1 MSKPT
6 PKTISTYDV
15 PSVAAKLAEIRGQGQ
30 TIVQCHGV
38 FDLLHP
44 GHVSHLAEAKAQ
56 GDILVVTITPD
67 RFVNKGPGRP
77 VFTQEHRALMLAALE
92 VVDFVAITD
101 NPTAVDAITAIRPDV
116 YVKGP
121 DYTDP
126 SDDISGNISVEEE
139 TVVSLGGRIFFTEA
153 PTMSSSNI
161 INAHLPSQDGSTSEW
176 LQRFRNKYSEAD
188 VLGWLEKVTNLNVLV
203 IGEAIIDE
211 YVQCEALGKSSK
223 DPVLAF
229 REISHERQVGGS
241 LAIAGHC
248 AGLGANVTA
257 LFRLG
262 NDPADEQLV
271 LQGLGPR
278 VTPVIMKSQVEPTI
292 IKRRYVDDLTEARVF
307 ETYVMHDGKPD
318 DGDDQALMAR
328 LHELLQSADLVLVA
342 DYGHGL
348 MSEGVIRDLAGS
360 KALLAV
366 NTQSN
371 AGNRGF
377 NTISRYPRADFVC
390 LNGGEM
396 GLELRRRHLTMNELV
411 PQLRERTGATRAIV
425 TEGAKGL
432 ACCDHDDVVTHVPAF
447 ARLIRDR
454 VGAGDALF
462 AATSLLSAVGAPA
475 DITGFFGN
483 LAGAASVA
491 ELGNRTHVSS
501 VDLMRHASAL
511 LK

>member
-1 MSKPT
+1 MIREMPESRLPYGL
-6 PKTISTYDV
+6 S
-15 PSVAAKLAEIRGQGQ
+15 SVAENLIECRRDEQVV
-30 TIVQCHGV
+30 VQCHGV

-44 GHVSHLAEAKAQ
+44 GHLSHLEEAKAQ

-77 VFTQEHRALMLAALE
+77 IFGQEHRAQMLSALE
-92 VVDFVAITD
+92 VVDYVAITD
-101 NPTAVDAITAIRPDV
+101 SATAVDAITAIRPDV

-121 DYTDP
+121 DYHDP
-126 SDDISGNISVEEE
+126 NDDISGNISIEEE
-139 TVVSLGGRIFFTEA
+139 TVTSLGGRIYLTQA
-153 PTMSSSNI
+153 PTMSSSRI
-161 INAHLPSQDGSTSEW
+161 INAHLPSHDGSTSDW
-176 LQRFRNKYSEAD
+176 LRRFRAENTEVD
-188 VLGWLEKVTNLNVLV
+188 VLGWLERVAELKVLV

-248 AGLGANVTA
+248 GGLGADVTA

-262 NDPADEQLV
+262 TLPADEELV
-271 LQGLGPR
+271 LHGLGSR
-278 VTPVIMKSQVEPTI
+278 VAPVIVKSHFEPTI
-292 IKRRYVDDLTEARVF
+292 IKRRYVDTLTEARVF
-307 ETYVMHDGKPD
+307 ETYTMNDGRPNE
-318 DGDDQALMAR
+318 GDDEAFRAKVNV
-328 LHELLQSADLVLVA
+328 LLPGMDLVMVA

-348 MSEGVIRDLAGS
+348 LSEGVIGDLTRSG
-360 KALLAV
+360 KLLAV

-390 LNGGEM
+390 LNGSEM

-411 PQLRERTGATRAIV
+411 PQLRERTGARRAIV
-425 TEGAKGL
+425 TEGANGL
-432 ACCDHDDVVTHVPAF
+432 ACCDIDDVVTHVPAF

-462 AATSLLSAVGAPA
+462 AATSLLSSVGAPA
-475 DITGFFGN
+475 EITGFFGN

-491 ELGNRTHVSS
+491 ELGNRTHVSA